1 MYGMPDRKLLSIFLE
16 HTPAAVAV
24 LDSQMR
30 YIATSQ
36 KWLRD
41 FGLADTN
48 VEGRSHWEVFPRI
61 RDRCKQIYQKSLT
74 GVTSSCEQVV
84 LNADGSANWM
94 NWEIHP
100 WSDDTGEISG
110 IMIFSEPIGERKSEQ
125 KYRSI
130 FDAANDLIFICDIE
144 TGEIVDVNQTTAD
157 LLGYTQAEIK
167 RLGLSILCLKEPP
180 YALQNVRQWMQNVL
194 AGEPQIFEWQT
205 QNKQGR
211 RFWVEMRMKLTQI
224 GDELRLLVNV
234 RDITDRKQVVDALR
248 QSEAREREKAQR
260 QELLNQLAGQ
270 IRQSLEL
277 TAILETAVGEIR
289 NLLRIDRCSFAW
301 YKPYNNPPIWEI
313 VKESCAAELDS
324 LMGVY
329 AAPDVESVAERD
341 LRSEILRIDDVSE
354 FLEPSHR
361 KILFSLGYKSVLS
374 LPVRTASGL
383 IGAIVCGNCQQPR
396 AWKDAEV
403 ELLQAVAA
411 QLAIAVNQADL
422 YAQTREAANIAREQA
437 KQLEQTLYDLK
448 RAQSQLIQTEKM
460 SSLGRLVAGV
470 AHEIN
475 NPVNFIY
482 GNLSH
487 AKVYVQ
493 ELLELVKVYQA
504 EYPVPSTVIS
514 ETMHAI
520 DFEFLTDDLPKLLTS
535 MEVGADRIR
544 EIVRSLRN
552 FSRLDE
558 AEMKFVDIHAGID
571 SSLMILQN
579 RLKSQHDRPAIEIVK
594 EYGELP
600 QVECRAGLLNQVFM
614 NILTN
619 AIDALEERDS
629 KRSIEEIALCPSRIT
644 ISTQIK
650 QGDLANF
657 VVIRISDNGIG
668 MKETVQEHL
677 FEPFFTTKPVG
688 QGTGLGLAI
697 SYQIVVEKHRGKLDC
712 FSDVGVGTE
721 FAIKIPIK
729 QDRESVVIISG
740 SVK

>member
-30 YIATSQ
+30 YIATSHR
-36 KWLRD
+36 WLKD
-41 FGLADTN
+41 FALADTN
-48 VEGRSHWEVFPRI
+48 VEGLSHWEVFPRF
-61 RDRCKQIYQKSLT
+61 RDRCKQIYQKSLA
-74 GVTSSCEQVV
+74 GQASSCEQVV
-84 LNADGSANWM
+84 VYADGSADWM

-100 WSDDTGEISG
+100 WSDDAGEIGG
-110 IMIFSEPIGERKSEQ
+110 IIIFSEPINERKSEL

-144 TGEIVDVNQTTAD
+144 TGEIVDVNQKAAD
-157 LLGYTQAEIK
+157 VLGYTQAEI
-167 RLGLSILCLKEPP
+167 RQLGLSILCLEESP
-180 YALQNVRQWMQNVL
+180 YALQNVRQWIQNVL
-194 AGEPQIFEWQT
+194 AGEQQIFEWQT

-211 RFWVEMRMKLTQI
+211 RFWVEMRIKMAQI
-224 GDELRLLVNV
+224 GDRLRLLVNV

-277 TAILETAVGEIR
+277 TAILETAVDAIR
-289 NLLRIDRCSFAW
+289 NLLQIDRCSFAW
-301 YKPYNNPPIWEI
+301 YQPYHNPPVWEI
-313 VKESCAAELDS
+313 VKESCAAQLDS
-324 LMGVY
+324 LTGVY

-354 FLEPSHR
+354 FLEPNHR

-374 LPVRTASGL
+374 LPVRTASGQ
-383 IGAIVCGNCQQPR
+383 IGAIVCGNCHSPR
-396 AWKDAEV
+396 AWKETEV

-422 YAQTREAANIAREQA
+422 YAETREAANIAREQA
-437 KQLEQTLYDLK
+437 KQLEETLYELK

-493 ELLELVKVYQA
+493 ELLELVNVYQA
-504 EYPVPSTVIS
+504 ECPVPSAAIS
-514 ETMHAI
+514 ETMNAI
-520 DFEFLTDDLPKLLTS
+520 DFEFLTDDLPKLMTS

-579 RLKSQHDRPAIEIVK
+579 RLKSQHDHPAIEIVK
-594 EYGELP
+594 DYGELP
-600 QVECRAGLLNQVFM
+600 QIECRAGLLNQVFM
-614 NILTN
+614 NILAN

-629 KRSIEEIALCPSRIT
+629 KRSIEEISLYPSRIT
-644 ISTQIK
+644 IATEVK
-650 QGDLANF
+650 QGGLAKS
-657 VVIRISDNGIG
+657 VAIRISDNGMG
-668 MKETVQEHL
+668 MKETVEEHL

-688 QGTGLGLAI
+688 KGTGLGLAI
-697 SYQIVVEKHRGKLDC
+697 SYQIVVEKHRGKLEC
-712 FSDVGVGTE
+712 FSEVDVGTE
-721 FAIKIPIK
+721 FAIEIPIN
-729 QDRESVVIISG
+729 QG
-740 SVK
+740 H

>member
-1 MYGMPDRKLLSIFLE
+1 MYGMPDRKLLEIFLE
-16 HTPAAVAV
+16 NTPTAVAV

-30 YIATSQ
+30 YIAAS
-36 KWLRD
+36 KRWLSD
-41 FGLADTN
+41 FGLVDTEL
-48 VEGRSHWEVFPRI
+48 EGRSHWDVFPRI
-61 RDRCKQIYQKSLT
+61 RDRCKQVYHDSLA
-74 GVTSSCEQVV
+74 GESRSCEQVV
-84 LNADGSANWM
+84 INADGSADWM
-94 NWEIHP
+94 NWDIRP
-100 WSDDTGEISG
+100 WLDSCGEIG
-110 IMIFSEPIGERKSEQ
+110 GVIIFSEVITERKSELN
-125 KYRSI
+125 YRSI

-157 LLGYTQAEIK
+157 VLGYAQSEIK
-167 RLGLSILCLKEPP
+167 CLGVSVLCLEVAP
-180 YALQNVRQWMQNVL
+180 YSIENLRELMQKAVL
-194 AGEPQIFEWQT
+194 GEPQIFEWKT
-205 QNKQGR
+205 RNKQGR
-211 RFWVEMRMKLTQI
+211 RFWVEISLKLAQI
-224 GDELRLLVNV
+224 GDNLRLLAAV
-234 RDITDRKQVVDALR
+234 RDITDRKRVVDALR
-248 QSEAREREKAQR
+248 KSEAREREKAQR

-277 TAILETAVGEIR
+277 TAILETAVSEIR
-289 NLLRIDRCSFAW
+289 NLLQIDRCSFAW
-301 YKPYNNPPIWEI
+301 YKPYNNPPVWEI
-313 VKESCAAELDS
+313 VTESCAADIDS
-324 LMGVY
+324 LTGVY
-329 AAPDVESVAERD
+329 PAPDVENATECD
-341 LRSEILRIDDVSE
+341 LRSEILWVDDVSE
-354 FLEPSHR
+354 FLQPSHR
-361 KILFSLGYKSVLS
+361 EMVLSLGYKSLLS

-383 IGAIVCGNCQQPR
+383 TGAIVCGNCRSPR

-437 KQLEQTLYDLK
+437 KQLEQTLYELK

-493 ELLELVKVYQA
+493 ELLELVQLYQA
-504 EYPVPSTVIS
+504 EYPEPAAAIF
-514 ETMHAI
+514 ETMEDM
-520 DFEFLTDDLPKLLTS
+520 DFEFLIDDLPKLMAS

-571 SSLMILQN
+571 STLMILQN
-579 RLKSQHDRPAIEIVK
+579 RLKSQHERPEIEVVK

-600 QVECRAGLLNQVFM
+600 QIECRAGQLNQVFM

-629 KRSIEEIALCPSRIT
+629 KRSIEEITLRPSRIT
-644 ISTQIK
+644 IVTEVQ
-650 QGDLANF
+650 QQDAAF
-657 VVIRISDNGIG
+657 FAVIRIADNGVG
-668 MKETVQEHL
+668 MKEQVQEHL

-688 QGTGLGLAI
+688 KGTGLGLAI
-697 SYQIVVEKHRGKLDC
+697 SYQIVIEKHRGNLHC
-712 FSDVGVGTE
+712 FSQEGAGTE
-721 FAIKIPIK
+721 FAIEIPIK
-729 QDRESVVIISG
+729 QG
-740 SVK
+740 N

>member
-1 MYGMPDRKLLSIFLE
+1 MLNSMYGMPDRKLLSIFLE

-30 YIATSQ
+30 YIATSHR
-36 KWLRD
+36 WLKD

-48 VEGRSHWEVFPRI
+48 VEGLSHWEVFPRI
-61 RDRCKQIYQKSLT
+61 GDRCKQIYQKSLA
-74 GVTSSCEQVV
+74 GQVSSCEQVV
-84 LNADGSANWM
+84 VNADGSTDWM

-100 WSDDTGEISG
+100 WSDDAGEIGG
-110 IMIFSEPIGERKSEQ
+110 IIIFSESVTERKSEL

-144 TGEIVDVNQTTAD
+144 TGEIVDVNQKAAD
-157 LLGYTQAEIK
+157 VLGYTQAEI
-167 RLGLSILCLKEPP
+167 RQLGLSILCLEESP
-180 YALQNVRQWMQNVL
+180 YALQNVKQWMQNVL
-194 AGEPQIFEWQT
+194 AGEQQIFEWQT

-211 RFWVEMRMKLTQI
+211 RFWVEMRMKLAQI
-224 GDELRLLVNV
+224 GDRLRLLANV

-289 NLLRIDRCSFAW
+289 NLLQIDRCSFAW
-301 YKPYNNPPIWEI
+301 YQPYNNPPVWEI
-313 VKESCAAELDS
+313 VKESCAPQLDS
-324 LMGVY
+324 LTGVY
-329 AAPDVESVAERD
+329 TAPDVESVAERD

-354 FLEPSHR
+354 FLEPNHR

-383 IGAIVCGNCQQPR
+383 IGAIVCGNCRSPR

-437 KQLEQTLYDLK
+437 KQLEETLYELK

-493 ELLELVKVYQA
+493 ELLELVRLYQA
-504 EYPVPSTVIS
+504 EFPVPSAAIS
-514 ETMHAI
+514 ETMNAI
-520 DFEFLTDDLPKLLTS
+520 DFEFLTDDLPKLMTS

-579 RLKSQHDRPAIEIVK
+579 RLKSQQDRPAIEIVK
-594 EYGELP
+594 DYGDLP
-600 QVECRAGLLNQVFM
+600 QVECRAGQLNQVFM
-614 NILTN
+614 NILAN

-629 KRSIEEIALCPSRIT
+629 KRSIEEISLYPSRIT
-644 ISTQIK
+644 IATEVQ
-650 QGDLANF
+650 QGGLARC
-657 VVIRISDNGIG
+657 VVIRISDNGLGI
-668 MKETVQEHL
+668 KEAVEAHL

-697 SYQIVVEKHRGKLDC
+697 SYQIVVEKHRGKLEC
-712 FSDVGVGTE
+712 FSEKGVGTE
-721 FAIKIPIK
+721 FAIKIPIN
-729 QDRESVVIISG
+729 QG
-740 SVK
+740 H

>member
-1 MYGMPDRKLLSIFLE
+1 MYGLPDRKLLSIFLE

-30 YIATSQ
+30 YIAASQ
-36 KWLRD
+36 RWLRD
-41 FGLADTN
+41 FGLAGADL
-48 VEGRSHWEVFPRI
+48 VGRSHWEVFPRI
-61 RDRCKQIYQKSLT
+61 RDRCQQIYQNCLT
-74 GVTSSCEQVV
+74 GVKSSCEHVV
-84 LNADGSANWM
+84 VNADGSAEWM
-94 NWEIHP
+94 NWEICP
-100 WSDDTGEISG
+100 WSDSTGEIGG
-110 IMIFSEPIGERKSEQ
+110 IIIFSEAITERKSEL

-144 TGEIVDVNQTTAD
+144 SGEIVDVNQKAAD
-157 LLGYTQAEIK
+157 VLGYTQAEIN
-167 RLGLSILCLKEPP
+167 RLGLSILCLSEPP
-180 YALQNVRQWMQNVL
+180 YALENAREWMQKAVL
-194 AGEPQIFEWQT
+194 GEPQIFEWQT
-205 QNKQGR
+205 QNKQGL
-211 RFWVEMRMKLTQI
+211 RFWVEISLKLAQI
-224 GDELRLLVNV
+224 GDKLRLLANV
-234 RDITDRKQVVDALR
+234 RDITDRKRVVDALR
-248 QSEAREREKAQR
+248 QSEAGEREKAQR

-289 NLLRIDRCSFAW
+289 NLLQIDRCSFAW
-301 YKPYNNPPIWEI
+301 YKPYTNPPVWEI
-313 VKESCAAELDS
+313 VKESCAAEIDS
-324 LMGVY
+324 LTGVY
-329 AAPDVESVAERD
+329 PAPDVESAAERD
-341 LRSEILRIDDVSE
+341 VRSSIFRVDDVSE

-361 KILFSLGYKSVLS
+361 EMVLSLGYKSLLS

-383 IGAIVCGNCQQPR
+383 TGAIVCGNCRSPR

-422 YAQTREAANIAREQA
+422 YAQTREAANTAREQA
-437 KQLEQTLYDLK
+437 KQLEQTLYELK

-487 AKVYVQ
+487 AKVYVE
-493 ELLELVKVYQA
+493 ELLELVQVYQA
-504 EYPVPSTVIS
+504 EYPVPRAAIA
-514 ETMHAI
+514 ETMEEI
-520 DFEFLTDDLPKLLTS
+520 DFDFLTEDLPKLLTS

-571 SSLMILQN
+571 STLMILQN
-579 RLKSQHDRPAIEIVK
+579 RLKSPLDRPPIEIVK

-600 QVECRAGLLNQVFM
+600 QVECRAGQLNQVFM

-629 KRSIEEIALCPSRIT
+629 KRSIEEIALCPSRIA
-644 ISTQIK
+644 ISTEVK
-650 QGDLANF
+650 QGDLARF
-657 VVIRISDNGIG
+657 VVIRIADNGTG
-668 MKETVQEHL
+668 MKEQVQEHL

-688 QGTGLGLAI
+688 KGTGLGLAI
-697 SYQIVVEKHRGKLDC
+697 SYQIVVEKHRGKLEC
-712 FSDVGVGTE
+712 FSQVGVGTE
-721 FAIKIPIK
+721 FAIEIPIK
-729 QDRESVVIISG
+729 QG
-740 SVK
+740 

>member
-61 RDRCKQIYQKSLT
+61 RDRYKQIYQKSLT

-84 LNADGSANWM
+84 VNADGSVNWM

-100 WSDDTGEISG
+100 WSDDTGEIGG

-157 LLGYTQAEIK
+157 VLGYTQAEIK
-167 RLGLSILCLKEPP
+167 RLGLSILCLEEPP
-180 YALQNVRQWMQNVL
+180 YALQNIKQWVQNVL

-289 NLLRIDRCSFAW
+289 NLLQIDRCSFAW

-374 LPVRTASGL
+374 LPVRTVSGL
-383 IGAIVCGNCQQPR
+383 AGAIVCGNCQQPR
-396 AWKDAEV
+396 AWKDTEV

-493 ELLELVKVYQA
+493 ELLELVNVYQA

-514 ETMHAI
+514 ETMNAI

-688 QGTGLGLAI
+688 KGTGLGLAI

-721 FAIKIPIK
+721 FAIKIPIE
-729 QDRESVVIISG
+729 QDRESLVISH
-740 SVK
+740 